1 MATYD
6 DKTLVLATPTAPV
19 PTPPMWLVPAAAAAM
34 ALLLMLMAAGIA
46 MAEPA
51 SAPHAPQHVFT
62 AIVTGEPFVCLGGD
76 CRVRATLQR
85 RDLSGPVSLEEAIR
99 REQAARNR
107 DPFRPSLRAYRGLDG
122 AVVHGPM
129 LIAKPG
135 YVFQRVAVDQVV
147 LRARATLMPVAVFQC
162 GCETRHGTGCA
173 LGFRDDM
180 VRCVPS
186 RPRHARCVIRIAD
199 PNPYAAWN

>member
-1 MATYD
+1 MSTHTD
-6 DKTLVLATPTAPV
+6 DTLVYGAPIPHV
-19 PTPPMWLVPAAAAAM
+19 ATPPMWLVPAAAAAM

-46 MAEPA
+46 MAGPA
-51 SAPHAPQHVFT
+51 SAPHAPQHAFT

-122 AVVHGPM
+122 AVVHGPL

-135 YVFQRVAVDQVV
+135 YVFRRTAVDQVV

-162 GCETRHGTGCA
+162 GCETRHGTGCV
-173 LGFRDDM
+173 LGFRDEA
-180 VRCVPS
+180 VQCVPS
-186 RPRHARCVIRIAD
+186 RPRKARCVIRIAD
-199 PNPYAAWN
+199 PKPYAAWN